1 LAIDKLDL
9 LKGNVLFRDLDPALI
24 APIAKLGVTRKLA
37 ANQCL
42 FVKGD
47 DGDAL
52 YGVLSGCIR
61 ISASAPTGKEINL
74 NILYPGDMFGEI
86 ALLDGKKRT
95 ADATAM
101 TPTELLCIQR
111 RDFLNLLKEEPDL
124 AIHLLYMVCDRV
136 RKTSEIVEDTA
147 FLSLGPRL
155 AKRLLNLTKYA
166 NQLDSA
172 DTSDVLK
179 VSQSELGQMMGVSR
193 ESINK
198 YLRNWTNEGWIALSR
213 GKISI
218 LQAEALGQLIK
229 DEESGLK

>member
-1 LAIDKLDL
+1 MAIDKLDL

>member
-1 LAIDKLDL
+1 MAIDKLEL
-9 LKGNVLFRDLDPALI
+9 LKGHVLFRDLDPALI
-24 APIAKLGVTRKLA
+24 APVAKLGVTRKLA

-42 FVKGD
+42 FIKGD
-47 DGDAL
+47 DGNAL
-52 YGVLSGCIR
+52 YGVLSGCMR

-74 NILYPGDMFGEI
+74 NMLYPGDLFGEI

-111 RDFLNLLKEEPDL
+111 QDFLNLLKSEPEL
-124 AIHLLYMVCDRV
+124 SIHLLHMVCDRL

-147 FLSLGPRL
+147 FLSLRLRL

-166 NQLDSA
+166 DQSGP
-172 DTSDVLK
+172 SDKLGVLK
-179 VSQSELGQMMGVSR
+179 ISQSELGQMMGVSR

-198 YLRNWTNEGWIALSR
+198 CLRAWSNDGWINLSR

-218 LQAEALGQLIK
+218 LETGALEQMIK